1 MIPRT
6 RSYLTLHFRYEEE
19 LARLQRQLDAAGGP
33 SHSSHVSGS
42 QHGGPSQ
49 PPPAIGHGQ
58 GTLFGGIMAGAG
70 GQGGPG
76 LAPPPQESQQPQ
88 GLPHGAPQGPP
99 GLNPPPG
106 PPQHPFGGYQAGPG
120 GVNGRQIP
128 PNPYADGRE
137 NPVRFISFGFSNGWQ
152 LLRVECASSCF
163 PDVMRPFQVLCF

>member
-1 MIPRT
+1 
-6 RSYLTLHFRYEEE
+6 
-19 LARLQRQLDAAGGP
+19 
-33 SHSSHVSGS
+33 
-42 QHGGPSQ
+42 
-49 PPPAIGHGQ
+49 
-58 GTLFGGIMAGAG
+58 MAGAG

-106 PPQHPFGGYQAGPG
+106 PPQHPFGGYPAGPG

-137 NPVRFISFGFSNGWQ
+137 NPVRFTSFGISNGWQ
-152 LLRVECASSCF
+152 LPRLGCASSCF
-163 PDVMRPFQVLCF
+163 PDVLRPALNALLLTIRRRLRSPGCAAAHCLAWTWKAQARSWSSWSPHSSTELGRALPRISPGSTPHSPSRTAP